1 MSLNS
6 SQVCPSNINL
16 IIDRD
21 GFPAYPENIFLTA
34 GASQGVNYLLQALL
48 ASPKDGIL
56 IPIPQYPLYT
66 ATLALLKGVPIP
78 YYLSEE
84 TNWSL
89 FVSDLEKMLEK
100 AQSEGTRPRALV
112 VINPGNPTGGC
123 LEESVIKDVVKLCE
137 KENLV
142 LIADEVYQ
150 TNIYTEDRPFH
161 SFKKVISE
169 LDSPVE
175 LVSLHSVSK
184 GMIGECGHRG
194 GYFELH
200 NFDSEVQQQ
209 IYKLASINL
218 CPPISGQIVV
228 DLMVNPPSPG
238 SASYK
243 SFEAEFKA
251 IYDGLRSR
259 AFSLKDAFN
268 KMQGVECQ
276 APEGAMYLF
285 PQLVDIP
292 EKAVEAA
299 KKAGKQIDEYYCMR
313 MLEAVG
319 VCVIPGSGFG
329 QKEGTWHY
337 RTTFLA
343 SLDYNVADRFAPLT
357 SGTNYRLVEFHEKFL
372 EEFK

>member
-1 MSLNS
+1 
-6 SQVCPSNINL
+6 
-16 IIDRD
+16 
-21 GFPAYPENIFLTA
+21 
-34 GASQGVNYLLQALL
+34 LLQTLL
-48 ASPKDGIL
+48 SSPKDGIL

-66 ATLALLKGVPIP
+66 ATLALLKGTVIP

-89 FVSDLEKMLEK
+89 SLPDLEESLRK
-100 AQSEGTRPRALV
+100 ARSEGTNPRALV

-123 LEESVIKDVVKLCE
+123 LPDEVMEDVIHFCE
-137 KENLV
+137 KENLL

-150 TNIYTEDRPFH
+150 TNIYTENRPFH
-161 SFKKVISE
+161 SFKKLVCK

-200 NFDSEVQQQ
+200 NFDPEVQQQ

-228 DLMVNPPSPG
+228 DLMVNPPKPE
-238 SASYK
+238 SASYE
-243 SFEAEFKA
+243 SFQAEFKA
-251 IYDGLRSR
+251 IYEGLRSR
-259 AFSLKDAFN
+259 ALSLKDAFN
-268 KMQGVECQ
+268 KMQGVQCQ
-276 APEGAMYLF
+276 SPEGAMYLF

-292 EKAVEAA
+292 EKAKQAA
-299 KKAGKQIDEYYCMR
+299 EKAGKKIDEYYCMR

-329 QKEGTWHY
+329 QKNGTWHY

-343 SLDYNVADRFAPLT
+343 SMDYNVADRYAP
-357 SGTNYRLVEFHEKFL
+357 
-372 EEFK
+372 

>member
-1 MSLNS
+1 
-6 SQVCPSNINL
+6 
-16 IIDRD
+16 
-21 GFPAYPENIFLTA
+21 
-34 GASQGVNYLLQALL
+34 
-48 ASPKDGIL
+48 
-56 IPIPQYPLYT
+56 
-66 ATLALLKGVPIP
+66 LALLKGTAIP
-78 YYLSEE
+78 YYLNEE

-89 FVSDLEKMLEK
+89 SIPDLEKAISK
-100 AQSEGTRPRALV
+100 AKSEGIKPRALA

-123 LEESVIKDVVKLCE
+123 LPQDVMEEIVHFCE

-150 TNIYTEDRPFH
+150 TNIYTKEKPFH
-161 SFKKVISE
+161 SFKKMVCK
-169 LDSPVE
+169 LKSPIE
-175 LVSLHSVSK
+175 IVSLHSVSK

-194 GYFELH
+194 GYFELY
-200 NFDSEVQQQ
+200 NFDEEVAQQ

-228 DLMVNPPSPG
+228 DLMVSPPKPG
-238 SASYK
+238 SESHK
-243 SFEAEFKA
+243 SFEAEFKG
-251 IYDGLRSR
+251 IYEGLRSR
-259 AFSLKDAFN
+259 ALSLKDAFS

-276 APEGAMYLF
+276 SPEGAMYLF
-285 PQLVDIP
+285 PRLVDIP

-299 KKAGKQIDEYYCMR
+299 KKAGKQLDEYYCMR

-343 SLDYNVADRFAPLT
+343 SLDYNVAER
-357 SGTNYRLVEFHEKFL
+357 
-372 EEFK
+372 

>member
-1 MSLNS
+1 MT
-6 SQVCPSNINL
+6 IE
-16 IIDRD
+16 RD
-21 GFPAYPENIFLTA
+21 GGIPSHPENIFLTA
-34 GASQGVNYLLQALL
+34 GASQGVNYLLQTILTR
-48 ASPKDGIL
+48 PKDGIL

-66 ATLALLKGVPIP
+66 ATLSLLKGTPIP

-89 FVSDLEKMLEK
+89 HVPDLKKALEK
-100 AQSEGTRPRALV
+100 ARSEGTRPRGLV
-112 VINPGNPTGGC
+112 VINPGNPTGAC
-123 LEESVIKDVVKLCE
+123 LKEDVMKEVIDLCE
-137 KENLV
+137 RENLV

-150 TNIYTEDRPFH
+150 TNTYIDSHPFH
-161 SFKKVISE
+161 SFKRLVCQLE
-169 LDSPVE
+169 SPIE

-218 CPPISGQIVV
+218 CPPITGQIVV
-228 DLMVNPPSPG
+228 DLMVSPPKPG
-238 SASYK
+238 SPSYE
-243 SFEAEFKA
+243 SFTAEFKA
-251 IYDGLRSR
+251 VYDGLKSR
-259 AFSLKDAFN
+259 ALSLRDAFN

-276 APEGAMYLF
+276 SPQGAMYLF

-299 KKAGKQIDEYYCMR
+299 KKAGKQFDEYYCMR
-313 MLEAVG
+313 MLETVG

-343 SLDYNVADRFAPLT
+343 SLDYHVADRYSSL
-357 SGTNYRLVEFHEKFL
+357 
-372 EEFK
+372 

>member
-1 MSLNS
+1 MSQNS
-6 SQVCPSNINL
+6 FLVYLTIPIAYL
-16 IIDRD
+16 ERD
-21 GFPAYPENIFLTA
+21 GYPAYPENVFLTA
-34 GASQGVNYLLQALL
+34 GASQGVVYLLQTIL
-48 ASPKDGIL
+48 ASPKDGVL

-66 ATLALLKGVPIP
+66 ATLALLKGTAIP

-84 TNWSL
+84 HNWSL
-89 FVSDLEKMLEK
+89 HVPDLREALKK
-100 AQSEGTRPRALV
+100 ARSEGVRPRALV

-123 LEESVIKDVVKLCE
+123 LPEERIKDVVRLCE
-137 KENLV
+137 EENLV

-150 TNIYTEDRPFH
+150 TNIYTKERPFH
-161 SFKKVISE
+161 SFKKLVCQ
-169 LDSPVE
+169 LDSPIE

-200 NFDSEVQQQ
+200 NFDKGVQDQ

-218 CPPISGQIVV
+218 CPPIPGQIVV
-228 DLMVNPPSPG
+228 DLMVNPPKPG
-238 SASYK
+238 SESAK
-243 SFEAEFKA
+243 TFEKEFKD
-251 IYDGLRSR
+251 IYEGLRSR
-259 AFSLKDAFN
+259 ALSLKEAFA

-276 APEGAMYLF
+276 SPEGAMYLF
-285 PQLVDIP
+285 PRLVDIP
-292 EKAVEAA
+292 EKAVKAA
-299 KKAGKQIDEYYCMR
+299 KEAGKQVDEYYCMR

-343 SLDYNVADRFAPLT
+343 SMDYNVTDRF
-357 SGTNYRLVEFHEKFL
+357 GTFDF
-372 EEFK
+372 

>member
-1 MSLNS
+1 
-6 SQVCPSNINL
+6 
-16 IIDRD
+16 
-21 GFPAYPENIFLTA
+21 
-34 GASQGVNYLLQALL
+34 
-48 ASPKDGIL
+48 
-56 IPIPQYPLYT
+56 
-66 ATLALLKGVPIP
+66 LALLKGNAIP

-89 FVSDLEKMLEK
+89 SVPDLEKVNSK
-100 AQSEGTRPRALV
+100 AKSEGIKPRVLA

-123 LEESVIKDVVKLCE
+123 LPESVMKDVVRLCE

-150 TNIYTEDRPFH
+150 TNIYTAEKPFH
-161 SFKKVISE
+161 SFKKVVCE
-169 LDSPVE
+169 LGSPIE

-200 NFDSEVQQQ
+200 NFDEEVAQQ

-228 DLMVNPPSPG
+228 DLMVSPPKPG
-238 SASYK
+238 SASYN
-243 SFEAEFKA
+243 SFNAEFKA
-251 IYDGLRSR
+251 IYEGLRSR
-259 AFSLKDAFN
+259 ALSLKEAFS

-276 APEGAMYLF
+276 SPEGAMYLF
-285 PQLVDIP
+285 PQLIDIP
-292 EKAVEAA
+292 EKAVRAA
-299 KKAGKQIDEYYCMR
+299 EKAGKQVDEYYCMR

-329 QKEGTWHY
+329 QKESTWHY

-343 SLDYNVADRFAPLT
+343 SLDYNVADR
-357 SGTNYRLVEFHEKFL
+357 
-372 EEFK
+372 

>member
-1 MSLNS
+1 M
-6 SQVCPSNINL
+6 
-16 IIDRD
+16 
-21 GFPAYPENIFLTA
+21 FLTA
-34 GASQGVNYLLQALL
+34 GASQGVNYLLQAIL
-48 ASPKDGIL
+48 ASPEDGIL

-66 ATLALLKGVPIP
+66 ATLSLLKGRPIP
-78 YYLSEE
+78 YYLNEE

-89 FVSDLEKMLEK
+89 HLRDLSEALQK
-100 AQSEGTRPRALV
+100 ARSEGTNPRALV

-123 LEESVIKDVVKLCE
+123 LPEHLMEDVVRLCE
-137 KENLV
+137 QENLL

-150 TNIYTEDRPFH
+150 TNIYLDSRPFN
-161 SFKKVISE
+161 SFKKLVCK
-169 LDSPVE
+169 LNSPIE

-200 NFDSEVQQQ
+200 NFDPEVQQQ
-209 IYKLASINL
+209 IYKVASINL

-228 DLMVNPPSPG
+228 DLMVSPPKPG
-238 SASYK
+238 SPSYE
-243 SFEAEFKA
+243 SFQSEFKA

-259 AFSLKDAFN
+259 AFSLRDAFN
-268 KMQGVECQ
+268 KMQGVQCQ
-276 APEGAMYLF
+276 SPEGAMYLF
-285 PQLVDIP
+285 PRLVDIP

-299 KKAGKQIDEYYCMR
+299 KKAGKQVDEFYCLR

-329 QKEGTWHY
+329 QKDGTWHY

-343 SLDYNVADRFAPLT
+343 SLDYNVADRYALIKLPI
-357 SGTNYRLVEFHEKFL
+357 SNV
-372 EEFK
+372 

>member
-1 MSLNS
+1 MLLDSSL
-6 SQVCPSNINL
+6 VYRHKIKSNL
-16 IIDRD
+16 ERD
-21 GFPAYPENIFLTA
+21 GYPAYPENIFLTA
-34 GASQGVNYLLQALL
+34 GASQGVSYLLQTILT
-48 ASPKDGIL
+48 SPKDGIL

-66 ATLALLKGVPIP
+66 ATLSLLKGAPIP

-89 FVSDLEKMLEK
+89 FVPDLVAALEK
-100 AQSEGTRPRALV
+100 ARSEGIRPRALV

-123 LEESVIKDVVKLCE
+123 LQESVIKDVIELCE

-150 TNIYTEDRPFH
+150 TNIYKEDRPFH
-161 SFKKVISE
+161 SFKKVVSQ
-169 LDSPVE
+169 LDSPIE

-238 SASYK
+238 SASYQ
-243 SFEAEFKA
+243 SFEAEFKS
-251 IYDGLRSR
+251 IYEGLKSR
-259 AFSLKDAFN
+259 ALSLKDAFN

-276 APEGAMYLF
+276 SPEGAMYLF
-285 PQLVDIP
+285 PRLVDIP

-299 KKAGKQIDEYYCMR
+299 KKAGKKVDEYYCMR

-329 QKEGTWHY
+329 QKDGTWHY

-343 SLDYNVADRFAPLT
+343 SLDYHVADRYAPC
-357 SGTNYRLVEFHEKFL
+357 YFVC
-372 EEFK
+372 

>member
-6 SQVCPSNINL
+6 YRVSSCKIVL
-16 IIDRD
+16 TAERD
-21 GFPAYPENIFLTA
+21 GYPAYPENVFLTA
-34 GASQGVNYLLQALL
+34 GASQGVTYLLQTIL
-48 ASPKDGIL
+48 ATPKKDGIL

-66 ATLALLKGVPIP
+66 ATLALLKGAPVP
-78 YYLSEE
+78 YYLTEE
-84 TNWSL
+84 HNWSL
-89 FVSDLEKMLEK
+89 SVPHLRESIEK
-100 AQSEGTRPRALV
+100 ARSEGINPRALV

-123 LEESVIKDVVKLCE
+123 LHEQDMIDVIHLCE
-137 KENLV
+137 AENLV

-150 TNIYTEDRPFH
+150 TNIYTTDRPFH
-161 SFKKVISE
+161 SFKKLVCQ
-169 LDSPVE
+169 LKSPIE

-200 NFDSEVQQQ
+200 QFDPEVQQQ

-218 CPPISGQIVV
+218 CPPITGQIVV
-228 DLMVNPPSPG
+228 DLMVKPPTPE

-243 SFEAEFKA
+243 SFEEEFNS
-251 IYDGLRSR
+251 IYEGLRSR
-259 AFSLKDAFN
+259 AMSLKEAFS

-292 EKAVEAA
+292 EKAVQAA
-299 KKAGKQIDEYYCMR
+299 KNVGKQVDEYYCMR

-343 SLDYNVADRFAPLT
+343 SLNYNVADRYEF
-357 SGTNYRLVEFHEKFL
+357 LVCG
-372 EEFK
+372 

>member
-6 SQVCPSNINL
+6 SLVCPYKTNL
-16 IIDRD
+16 ISERD
-21 GFPAYPENIFLTA
+21 GFPAYPENVFLTA
-34 GASQGVNYLLQALL
+34 GASQGVSYLLQTILT
-48 ASPKDGIL
+48 SPKDGIL

-66 ATLALLKGVPIP
+66 ATLSLLKGAPIP

-84 TNWSL
+84 TGWSL
-89 FVSDLEKMLEK
+89 VVPDLLASLEK
-100 AQSEGTRPRALV
+100 ARSEGIRPRAVV

-123 LEESVIKDVVKLCE
+123 LQESVIKDVIELCE

-161 SFKKVISE
+161 SFKKIVSQ
-169 LDSPVE
+169 LDSPIE

-218 CPPISGQIVV
+218 CPPIMGQIVV

-251 IYDGLRSR
+251 IYEGLKSR
-259 AFSLKDAFN
+259 ALSLKDAFN

-276 APEGAMYLF
+276 SPEGAMYLF
-285 PQLVDIP
+285 PRLVDIP

-299 KKAGKQIDEYYCMR
+299 KKAGKQVDEYYCMR

-329 QKEGTWHY
+329 QKDGTWHY

-343 SLDYNVADRFAPLT
+343 SLDFHVADRYPLCILF
-357 SGTNYRLVEFHEKFL
+357 TNDRLVEFHEQFL

>member
-1 MSLNS
+1 M
-6 SQVCPSNINL
+6 V
-16 IIDRD
+16 DRD
-21 GFPAYPENIFLTA
+21 GYPATPDNIFLTT
-34 GASQGVNYLLQALL
+34 GASQGVNYLINITL
-48 ASPKDGIL
+48 ATPNDGIM

-66 ATLALLKGVPIP
+66 ATLAVLKGKPVP
-78 YYLSEE
+78 YYPIEHE
-84 TNWSL
+84 NWSL
-89 FVSDLEKMLEK
+89 QVSDLEESIKRAK
-100 AQSEGTRPRALV
+100 AEGTRPRALA

-123 LEESVIKDVVKLCE
+123 LPESVMHDVVHFCE
-137 KENLV
+137 ENNLV

-150 TNIYTEDRPFH
+150 TNIYTDDKPFH
-161 SFKKVISE
+161 SFKKIVCE
-169 LDSPVE
+169 LNSPIE

-200 NFDSEVQQQ
+200 NFDPEVQAQ

-218 CPPISGQIVV
+218 CPPITGQIVV
-228 DLMVNPPSPG
+228 DLMVSPPQPE
-238 SASYK
+238 SASYE
-243 SFEAEFKA
+243 SFQKEFKD
-251 IYDGLRSR
+251 IYEGLRSR
-259 AFSLKDAFN
+259 ALSLKDAFN

-276 APEGAMYLF
+276 SPEGAMYLF

-292 EKAVEAA
+292 EKAHKAA
-299 KKAGKQIDEYYCMR
+299 EKAGKHVDEYYCMR

-343 SLDYNVADRFAPLT
+343 SMDYNVADRFGSP
-357 SGTNYRLVEFHEKFL
+357 
-372 EEFK
+372 